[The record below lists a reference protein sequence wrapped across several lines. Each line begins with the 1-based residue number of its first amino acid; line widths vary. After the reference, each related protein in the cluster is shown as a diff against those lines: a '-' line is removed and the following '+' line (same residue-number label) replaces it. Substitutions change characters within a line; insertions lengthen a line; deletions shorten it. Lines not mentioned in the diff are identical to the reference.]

1 MTLPGVAG
9 DVLLCEEN
17 GRYVGLQGGSVPG
30 GWHQRTA
37 AVWVNRVL
45 RQKATVSSW
54 LGRWWLGHLAGT
66 PFSVL
71 FGNGASLCRE
81 WVLQCA
87 PYSSPS
93 SSYNTFSAGWLYP
106 PKASPVSQ
114 YSLFFLLFLGG
125 VGEVGRQRGNFIQ
138 AFLPQSNF
146 KKQQSQKRM
155 RRNKQHTILELRH
168 PNRDRQAGRPAP
180 IPRLYDP
187 CSRLSHWSPCLL
199 VSPPWGWLGMW

>member
-30 GWHQRTA
+30 GWHQQTA

-93 SSYNTFSAGWLYP
+93 SSYTFSAGWLYP

-125 VGEVGRQRGNFIQ
+125 VGEVGRQRGISYKLFSHNQ
-138 AFLPQSNF
+138 TLKNNSL
-146 KKQQSQKRM
+146 
-155 RRNKQHTILELRH
+155 RR
-168 PNRDRQAGRPAP
+168 G
-180 IPRLYDP
+180 
-187 CSRLSHWSPCLL
+187 
-199 VSPPWGWLGMW
+199 